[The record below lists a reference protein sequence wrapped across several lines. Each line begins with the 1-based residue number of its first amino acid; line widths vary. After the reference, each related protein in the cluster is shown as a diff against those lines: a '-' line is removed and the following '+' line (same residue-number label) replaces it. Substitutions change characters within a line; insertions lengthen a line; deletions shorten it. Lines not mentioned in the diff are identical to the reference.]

1 MIKSADRLRK
11 PRANPEIKFLLGLI
25 RDKTRELLRE
35 KDHAVRKGL
44 AQVLAA
50 HLEELAAEPEFLADL
65 MDGPAPLGDAY
76 FRADEFDPSQ
86 VTLTDETPFEY
97 SGETAGRY
105 FFFSNRLSPL
115 LRGEALDPYHVA
127 KPFSGLGY
135 WNYCLEKIYA
145 SPQAT
150 AAHVMDEEV
159 FAKALGRRPD
169 GPRPGKGVFLVL
181 ADPQGLRGGRI
192 AKLIAATDTAPE
204 AIALADKLGDLLTIR
219 FVVGKA
225 VYCFLNR

>member
-1 MIKSADRLRK
+1 MIKSADKLRK
-11 PRANPEIKFLLGLI
+11 SRANPEIKFLLGLI
-25 RDKTRELLRE
+25 RDKTKELMREQ
-35 KDHAVRKGL
+35 DHAVRKGM

-50 HLEELAAEPEFLADL
+50 HLEEFAAEPAFIADL

-76 FRADEFDPSQ
+76 FRADEFDPAQ

-105 FFFSNRLSPL
+105 FFYSNRLSTL
-115 LRGEALDPYHVA
+115 LCGEALDPYHVA
-127 KPFSGLGY
+127 KPFSTMGY

-145 SPQAT
+145 SPKAT
-150 AAHVMDEEV
+150 AAHAMDEEV
-159 FAKALGRRPD
+159 FAKALGRRAT
-169 GPRPGKGVFLVL
+169 GLRPGKGGFLVL

-192 AKLIAATDTAPE
+192 AKLITIAATAPK
-204 AIALADKLGDLLTIR
+204 AIELADRLGDRMDIR

-225 VYCFLNR
+225 VYCFLNH